1 MSGAKTTVMAL
12 EKWDWFVDLA
22 EKGNF
27 RKAATSQ
34 RISQQTLSA
43 RLAALEKDVGAK
55 LVERSV
61 PLSLTPAGTAFLLYA
76 REQQQSQRDLMRQI
90 GEATGSG
97 SGVLKVG
104 VSPLR
109 ARIIMPRVIR
119 VLSERFPRL
128 RVQLVEGTNRELVR
142 MAEHG
147 EADAVI
153 ARFESTHPGVDV
165 VPLYQEQVA
174 LAVRVD
180 LLERVMGMP
189 AAAACNV
196 LGEQG
201 ISALQECPF
210 VLGTVDD
217 IAGRVAY
224 SELRCAGVTPRVA
237 ATSESIDT
245 LLALAKEGIGAMFAP
260 RNVIE
265 HAAAPG
271 NGDSFTSDC
280 DRNRNRD
287 RESLVSIPL
296 SNQATYTIELGIP
309 MQQEPWEVRDALKA
323 TLLEEAK
330 RIKN

>member
-1 MSGAKTTVMAL
+1 MSL
-12 EKWDWFVDLA
+12 EKWEWFVDLA

-27 RKAATSQ
+27 RKAAASQ

-55 LVERSV
+55 LIERGV

-109 ARIIMPRVIR
+109 ARIIMPGVIR
-119 VLSERFPRL
+119 ALTERFPRL
-128 RVQLVEGTNRELVR
+128 SVQLVEGTNRELVR
-142 MAEHG
+142 MAEHN

-165 VPLYQEQVA
+165 VPLYQEQVM
-174 LAVRVD
+174 LAVRSD
-180 LLERVMGMP
+180 LLERVTGMP
-189 AAAACNV
+189 VNEARAALAA
-196 LGEQG
+196 QG
-201 ISALQECPF
+201 IGALQECPF

-237 ATSESIDT
+237 ASSESLDT
-245 LLALAKEGIGAMFAP
+245 LLAMAKAGIGAAFAP
-260 RNVIE
+260 KNVIE
-265 HAAAPG
+265 HASAPEG
-271 NGDSFTSDC
+271 GSP
-280 DRNRNRD
+280 
-287 RESLVSIPL
+287 LVSIPL
-296 SNQATYTIELGIP
+296 SSQATYAIELGIP
-309 MQQEPWEVRDALKA
+309 MQQEPWEVRDALQA
-323 TLLEEAK
+323 ALLEEAH
-330 RIKN
+330 RTM